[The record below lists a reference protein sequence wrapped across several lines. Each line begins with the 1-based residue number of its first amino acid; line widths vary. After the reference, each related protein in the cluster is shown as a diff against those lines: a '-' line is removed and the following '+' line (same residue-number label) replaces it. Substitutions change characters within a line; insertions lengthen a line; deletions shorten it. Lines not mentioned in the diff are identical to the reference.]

1 MFTSLSNVIKLMV
14 TMKLIILSSAL
25 PADNYWNNRAAILH
39 EEEVLS
45 LGGNLTFLPGER
57 SANNILMTLKKKEID
72 EGFVKPSKFLAS
84 NNFIKAKNEI
94 EKSDVFKIIK
104 RMPKGAV
111 LHSHDTAIVSVDW
124 VYNVTFLDNLYVCD
138 SNDKLLLHFFD
149 EPKNDCD
156 WKLLSDLRK
165 NTELLGDLDERIFQK
180 MTMVVD
186 DPDMAYADVDTA
198 WTKFMDVFIF
208 IEPLLTYRPVYE
220 AHYYEGLRQLHEDNV
235 MYLELRSLLPTLYE
249 LDGTTY
255 TPLELCEIY
264 KNVTDK
270 FKLDYPDFIGA
281 KLIYAPLRFMSIDEL
296 KNAIN
301 ETNKMK
307 LKFPDFFAGFDLVGQ
322 EDKGIP
328 LITYADELKKMSN
341 DIEMYF
347 HAGETNWYGASI
359 DENLLDA
366 VLLGAKR
373 IGHGFAIVKH
383 PKVLKM
389 MREKNIAIEIC
400 PISNQVLGLVKDL
413 RNHPANILFSEGY
426 PVVVSNDDPGIWG
439 GKALSYDFYEAFMSL
454 MSRNADIRALKQLAM
469 NSITYSSL
477 NEDDKIK
484 AMDLFNQK
492 WLVFVDELNS

>member
-1 MFTSLSNVIKLMV
+1 
-14 TMKLIILSSAL
+14 
-25 PADNYWNNRAAILH
+25 
-39 EEEVLS
+39 
-45 LGGNLTFLPGER
+45 
-57 SANNILMTLKKKEID
+57 
-72 EGFVKPSKFLAS
+72 
-84 NNFIKAKNEI
+84 
-94 EKSDVFKIIK
+94 
-104 RMPKGAV
+104 
-111 LHSHDTAIVSVDW
+111 
-124 VYNVTFLDNLYVCD
+124 
-138 SNDKLLLHFFD
+138 
-149 EPKNDCD
+149 
-156 WKLLSDLRK
+156 
-165 NTELLGDLDERIFQK
+165 
-180 MTMVVD
+180 
-186 DPDMAYADVDTA
+186 
-198 WTKFMDVFIF
+198 
-208 IEPLLTYRPVYE
+208 
-220 AHYYEGLRQLHEDNV
+220 
-235 MYLELRSLLPTLYE
+235 
-249 LDGTTY
+249 
-255 TPLELCEIY
+255 
-264 KNVTDK
+264 
-270 FKLDYPDFIGA
+270 
-281 KLIYAPLRFMSIDEL
+281 MSIDEL
-296 KNAIN
+296 KNVIN

-341 DIEMYF
+341 DIQMYF
-347 HAGETNWYGASI
+347 HAGETNWYGVSI

-383 PKVLKM
+383 PKVLKL

-477 NEDDKIK
+477 SEDKKIK

-492 WLVFVDELNS
+492 WLVFIDELNS